1 MTVTQ
6 SMTTSLQASRGWV
19 AFLGILG
26 FIYAFAALTACGL
39 AIYWASTKADV
50 LSKQQASLFIIAGA
64 MLFNGLLAIYPS
76 TRLMVFG
83 DCCTQFAVTRS
94 PNALYKALTEHRK
107 FWLYWGIST
116 MIAIVLN
123 GIVLM
128 LLTFSGAFS
137 GEGSLM
143 ELLQSQPAEK

>member
-26 FIYAFAALTACGL
+26 FAYAFTALTACGL
-39 AIYWASTKADV
+39 AIYWASTKAEP
-50 LSKQQASLFIIAGA
+50 LSKQQASLFIVAGA

-83 DCCTQFAVTRS
+83 DCCSQFAVTRS

-107 FWLYWGIST
+107 FWLYWGIAT
-116 MIAIVLN
+116 MIAIVMN

-128 LLTFSGAFS
+128 LLAFAGAFS
-137 GEGSLM
+137 GEGSLI
-143 ELLQSQPAEK
+143 EIFQGQAAKR